1 MVIVLVAVV
10 VTNCE
15 EVGLYGDPFWS
26 QEMKYFLLTCGMVKV
41 KEKFTLEQLTKAQ
54 RESKGIP
61 LLFL

>member
-15 EVGLYGDPFWS
+15 EGGLYGDPFWS
-26 QEMKYFLLTCGMVKV
+26 QEMKCFLLTCGMAKV
-41 KEKFTLEQLTKAQ
+41 KIKFTLEQLTKAQ